1 MEGFADLAEHFQ
13 VLEDSGVL
21 LFHGDFLHESW
32 WLFTIERSRGVN
44 LINDGVDDDD
54 GGGGDDDVVVD
65 DVMMVLIMI
74 IMMMLLLMMMMLM
87 IMMMIMMMMM
97 MLMMLLLMMMMLLMM
112 MVLMLMLLLL
122 MMMMMYYIHTYIHL
136 HIYILYYTY
145 VDIGGYITT
154 VILLGHNPVG
164 KPWAQEL
171 LAKKLSSKNLR
182 KAMAPCK
189 EECF

>member
-65 DVMMVLIMI
+65 DDDGVDYDYYDDVVVDDDDVDDNDDDYDDDDVDDVVVDDDDVVDDDGVDVDVVVVDDDDDVLYTY
-74 IMMMLLLMMMMLM
+74 
-87 IMMMIMMMMM
+87 
-97 MLMMLLLMMMMLLMM
+97 
-112 MVLMLMLLLL
+112 V
-122 MMMMMYYIHTYIHL
+122 HTFTY
-136 HIYILYYTY
+136 IYILYYTY